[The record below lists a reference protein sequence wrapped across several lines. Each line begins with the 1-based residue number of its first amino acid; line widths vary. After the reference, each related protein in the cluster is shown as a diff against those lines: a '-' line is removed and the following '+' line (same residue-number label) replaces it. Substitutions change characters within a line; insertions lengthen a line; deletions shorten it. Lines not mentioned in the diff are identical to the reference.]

1 MLVPFFCFFTFQTG
15 RLSAESLVQACAA
28 SDSAKAFRSSINTMK
43 RWNAAVDLLVFSAER
58 HFDNEKI
65 LGGRELIRF
74 GLEAVKA
81 NVKLENFDSARR
93 TLGRTLHTLQVF
105 KVFF

>member
-1 MLVPFFCFFTFQTG
+1 M
-15 RLSAESLVQACAA
+15 QACAA
-28 SDSAKAFRSSINTMK
+28 SDSAKAFRSSINTM
-43 RWNAAVDLLVFSAER
+43 RNWNAAVDLLVLSAER

-65 LGGRELIRF
+65 LGGRELIRL

-93 TLGRTLHTLQVF
+93 KLGRTLHTLQVILMLFF
-105 KVFF
+105 KMS